1 MSLTKYIKT
10 RKNKKQIFYN
20 IEVNEYHP
28 LPDNISIKNVLT
40 AVRNLLPSHLL
51 NTVKTINIGKFAELK
66 RRKIQAYYD
75 NKSIFMT
82 NDQID
87 ENDMID
93 DIIHEIAHAVEEKYY
108 ELIYS
113 DSEIEKEF
121 IQKRLQLRG
130 LLKSRGFKILDLEKF
145 TRSKYSEEFD
155 SYLHS
160 VLGYSALRILTANIF
175 YSPYAATSLR
185 EYFANGFEA
194 FYFKK
199 HTDRIQKISP
209 KLYIKL
215 RRLIEDED

>member
-20 IEVNEYHP
+20 IEVNEYNP

-40 AVRNLLPSHLL
+40 AVHNLLPSHLL
-51 NTVKTINIGKFAELK
+51 NTVKTINIGKFPELK

-93 DIIHEIAHAVEEKYY
+93 DIIHEIAHAVEEKYD

-113 DSEIEKEF
+113 DYEIEKEF

-130 LLKSRGFKILDLEKF
+130 LLKSRGFKVLDLEKF
-145 TRSKYSEEFD
+145 TRSK
-155 SYLHS
+155 
-160 VLGYSALRILTANIF
+160 
-175 YSPYAATSLR
+175 
-185 EYFANGFEA
+185 
-194 FYFKK
+194 
-199 HTDRIQKISP
+199 
-209 KLYIKL
+209 
-215 RRLIEDED
+215 